1 MTTPAPSALLVA
13 RARYARSF
21 VPSALVRIASS
32 PPAPPDIGGRR
43 SPGVA
48 GGGAPGGEHMSARYA
63 APRGAAPPGSPGVTG
78 LSVAGSVPAARRGR
92 APAPP
97 AGRL

>member
-43 SPGVA
+43 
-48 GGGAPGGEHMSARYA
+48 ARGISRGRE
-63 APRGAAPPGSPGVTG
+63 PRGGHKLRPSCQKQGG
-78 LSVAGSVPAARRGR
+78 PAARPPLPPPPCGVSKRGR
-92 APAPP
+92 GEKNRGARGTPS
-97 AGRL
+97 